1 MVGRLVRPMLML
13 TISGAVSAALLPSTH
28 HATWSPAVSAYSPST
43 GLSTFNIHQAPR
55 TAALSMVEAT
65 SAPPCSAPAPVRA
78 ITQWTA
84 RAVSLILFAVA
95 MTPTFQFGM
104 VSCGGM
110 EWSRV
115 VAPVVARLPTVS
127 MPPVVTHLLQVAA
140 TATRA
145 RLLVLSAMFSQH
157 IAPLLPAVAVP
168 EAVPAA
174 LSHPLALHVG
184 RGVAS
189 AGAAAVLVCAGPRPA
204 ATARAAESSVHAI
217 SAVEEDVEAPEVEA
231 PEVEAPVLPPVPTP
245 VPRGSLA
252 GQAARRQA
260 KMIVRGLPAHVSP
273 HKLFDD
279 FPQVPPP
286 YWPPP
291 S

>member
-1 MVGRLVRPMLML
+1 MWML

-28 HATWSPAVSAYSPST
+28 HATWSPAISAYSPST
-43 GLSTFNIHQAPR
+43 GLSTFSICQAPR

-65 SAPPCSAPAPVRA
+65 SAPSRARA

-84 RAVSLILFAVA
+84 RAVLLFAVA
-95 MTPTFQFGM
+95 TTPLFQFHATHLAT
-104 VSCGGM
+104 

-115 VAPVVARLPTVS
+115 VAPVVAHLPTVS
-127 MPPVVTHLLQVAA
+127 MPPVVTRLLQVAA
-140 TATRA
+140 AATRA
-145 RLLVLSAMFSQH
+145 RLLVLSAMFSLH

-168 EAVPAA
+168 EVLPAVLPAV

-184 RGVAS
+184 RAGAS

-204 ATARAAESSVHAI
+204 DTALATESSVHAI
-217 SAVEEDVEAPEVEA
+217 SEVEEEVEA
-231 PEVEAPVLPPVPTP
+231 PVVEAPVVEAPVLPPVPTP

-252 GQAARRQA
+252 GQAGGQAARRQA

-279 FPQVPPP
+279 FPQVAPP

>member
-1 MVGRLVRPMLML
+1 
-13 TISGAVSAALLPSTH
+13 
-28 HATWSPAVSAYSPST
+28 
-43 GLSTFNIHQAPR
+43 
-55 TAALSMVEAT
+55 MVEAT
-65 SAPPCSAPAPVRA
+65 SAPSRARA

-84 RAVSLILFAVA
+84 RAVLLFAVA
-95 MTPTFQFGM
+95 TTPLFQFHATHLA
-104 VSCGGM
+104 M

-115 VAPVVARLPTVS
+115 VAPVVAHLPTVS

-140 TATRA
+140 AATRA
-145 RLLVLSAMFSQH
+145 RLLVFSAMFSLH

-168 EAVPAA
+168 EVIPAVLPAV

-184 RGVAS
+184 RAGAS

-204 ATARAAESSVHAI
+204 DTARATESSAHAI
-217 SAVEEDVEAPEVEA
+217 SEVEEEVEA
-231 PEVEAPVLPPVPTP
+231 PVVEAPVVEAPVVEAPVVEAPVLPPVPTP

-252 GQAARRQA
+252 GQAGGQAARRQA

-279 FPQVPPP
+279 FPQVAPP